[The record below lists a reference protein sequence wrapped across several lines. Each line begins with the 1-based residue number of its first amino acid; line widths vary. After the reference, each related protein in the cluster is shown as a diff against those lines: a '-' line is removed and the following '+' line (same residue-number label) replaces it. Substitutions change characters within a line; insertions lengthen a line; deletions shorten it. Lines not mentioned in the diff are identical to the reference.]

1 MFFLLWK
8 KTKIQVLF
16 FNIFFFHLRIQLIF
30 SHLLELTLVLLGPY
44 MSGFKKLKILSAI
57 PALND

>member
-16 FNIFFFHLRIQLIF
+16 FNVFFFHLRIQFIF
-30 SHLLELTLVLLGPY
+30 SHLLEINPCASRTIYVRFQGPQ
-44 MSGFKKLKILSAI
+44 ILSAI